1 LDAHRG
7 LLARNDTYAKA
18 ALLSVITMLILV
30 ASSYVRRGDPIHH
43 ALLVCVLVLLIAQA
57 ALFVIVAVLGNVHRK

>member
-1 LDAHRG
+1 
-7 LLARNDTYAKA
+7 
-18 ALLSVITMLILV
+18 MLILV